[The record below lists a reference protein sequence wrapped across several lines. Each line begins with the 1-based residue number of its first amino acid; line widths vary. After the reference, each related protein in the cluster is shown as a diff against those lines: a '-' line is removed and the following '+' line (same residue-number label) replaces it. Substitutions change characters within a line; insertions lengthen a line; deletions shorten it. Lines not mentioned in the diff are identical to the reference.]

1 MGFFCLHATFICGS
15 CWPNVC
21 RGGVGCPDGPCH
33 GRPGVT
39 NNAREECDERRLLKL
54 VLVPAE
60 VQSCNA
66 EGMELKWFLVSKVLY
81 LSSCRAADISE
92 LESLCQ
98 KTKADHC

>member
-39 NNAREECDERRLLKL
+39 NSAREECDERKLLKL

-60 VQSCNA
+60 VGVVMQKACAWNCNCSY
-66 EGMELKWFLVSKVLY
+66 F
-81 LSSCRAADISE
+81 SE
-92 LESLCQ
+92 CYVVRQLQ
-98 KTKADHC
+98 KQMVPQ